1 MVELKDDYMIQTLL
15 HFGLIQQSEI
25 SKAYYNL
32 LPRLK
37 TLEEKGGLYGLTL
50 VNKHLSYMRSQM
62 ARYEAIHRLEY
73 MIVATDNYIQRYK
86 IQKGEYE
93 L

>member
-15 HFGLIQQSEI
+15 HFGLIQPSEI

-32 LPRLK
+32 IPRLK
-37 TLEEKGGLYGLTL
+37 TLEEKGGVYGLTL

-62 ARYEAIHRLEY
+62 VRYEAIHRLEY

-93 L
+93 I